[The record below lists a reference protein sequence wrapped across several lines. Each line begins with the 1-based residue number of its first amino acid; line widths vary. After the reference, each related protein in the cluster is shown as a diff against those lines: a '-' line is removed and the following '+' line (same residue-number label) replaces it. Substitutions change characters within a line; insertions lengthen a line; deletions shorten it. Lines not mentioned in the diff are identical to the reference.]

1 MNQNRRSFV
10 GRALKDQSG
19 QMLPVVALLMAG
31 ILGMGG
37 LVLDVGQLFY
47 SFNELQASTNAA
59 ALAGAQSLPNTTAA
73 AVATTYSS
81 VSGNLNAH
89 PNLPNVTMGPGYP
102 KLECLKT
109 LTNESIPC
117 VAPANANAVGVQQQ
131 VAVRTYFAGLFGM
144 PSIKLTATATAGM
157 RGGATPPYN
166 VAIIVDTTAS
176 MKNTDSSSGCN
187 NTRISCALTGV
198 RTLLSELSPCSSSAA
213 TCGAATNRNVAN
225 SVDRVSL
232 FAFPNMTWVTA
243 PNDYGCSGTTPTT
256 EPYTFPSPTATSLAT
271 MPYTVT
277 TTSRNG
283 PTTTTTYQMTYQIL
297 DFSSDYRNSDTTASL
312 NTASNLVMA
321 VGGKS
326 GCTPMAAPGG
336 EGTYYAGVIYAAQ
349 AALVAEQV
357 ANPGSQNVIIL
368 LSDGNASASQSQL
381 ATGTTSTT
389 VATNSGTYPSWI
401 NECQQAVTAA
411 QAATTAGTRVYTVAY
426 GATATGC
433 GTDSTSITP
442 CQTMQRSA
450 SSAATFFSDYTA
462 TGGSSNC
469 VSAARPTTNLSQI
482 FTEVAGDFTTPRL
495 IPNDTT

>member
-1 MNQNRRSFV
+1 MNQNRRLFV
-10 GRALKDQSG
+10 GRALKDERG

-37 LVLDVGQLFY
+37 LVVDAGQLFY
-47 SFNELQASTNAA
+47 SFNELQAATNAA

-73 AVATTYSS
+73 AIATTYSA
-81 VSGNLNAH
+81 VAGNLNAH
-89 PNLPNVTMGPGYP
+89 ANLPNVTMAPGYP
-102 KLECLKT
+102 MLKCLTT

-117 VAPANANAVGVQQQ
+117 IAPANANAIGVQQQ

-144 PSIKLTATATAGM
+144 PSITLTATATAGM

-176 MKNTDSSSGCN
+176 MNDTDNSSNCN
-187 NTRISCALTGV
+187 STRISCALTGV
-198 RTLLSELSPCSSSAA
+198 RTLLSELSPCGSSVT
-213 TCGAATNRNVAN
+213 TCGAATNGNVAN

-232 FAFPNMTWVTA
+232 FAFPNVTTTTA
-243 PNDYGCSGTTPTT
+243 SDAYGCSGTKPTI
-256 EPYTFPSPTATSLAT
+256 EPYTFPSQTATSLAT

-277 TTSRNG
+277 TTSRTK
-283 PTTTTTYQMTYQIL
+283 TTTTTYQMTYQIL
-297 DFSSDYRNSDTTASL
+297 DFSSDYRISDTTASL
-312 NTASNLVMA
+312 NTISKLTLA

-368 LSDGNASASQSQL
+368 LSDGAASASQAQL

-401 NECQQAVTAA
+401 NECHQAVTAA
-411 QAATTAGTRVYTVAY
+411 QAATAAGTRVYTVAY
-426 GATATGC
+426 GAEATGC
-433 GTDSTSITP
+433 TTDSPSITP
-442 CQTMQRSA
+442 CQTMQQSA

-462 TGGSSNC
+462 SGGSSSC
-469 VSAARPTTNLSQI
+469 ISAARPTTNLSQI

-495 IPNDTT
+495 IPNNTT